1 MKKYK
6 IRQLIFVI
14 ATACIFSGCSAS
26 SPKTGSGIESYVS
39 DFYRADYDYIK
50 TTETEQEDGTVS
62 RVVYEGE
69 LTNDPYMEH
78 IRITSDPPQSLT
90 EIYRTEKLGTV
101 TSKLLYNGEW
111 IEQKGLRERPSGY
124 GEKITYQ
131 FNRTEQI
138 DGKEID
144 IYDAFYTVDAARGY
158 GLKEELTAKVSQE
171 YYFDTQEGHIVKVVT
186 DFSDLNRAVQIA
198 NMMSVNHMAREEA
211 EAAGGSDGINV
222 KETLELFNYS
232 EKQ

>member
-50 TTETEQEDGTVS
+50 TTETEQGDGSFS

-69 LTNDPYMEH
+69 LTNDPYTEH

-90 EIYRTEKLGTV
+90 EIYRTEKLGIV
-101 TSKLLYNGEW
+101 TLKLLYNGEW
-111 IEQKGLRERPSGY
+111 IEQKAFRERPSGY

-171 YYFDTQEGHIVKVVT
+171 YYVDTQEGHIVKVVT

-211 EAAGGSDGINV
+211 EAAGGSEGTNV